1 MAASRAERKD
11 GFAAQRGRRWHES
24 PRTVRVDRGP
34 ATDNVREVEQF
45 LLAVEHDLAVTRRA
59 GEPAAAWMF
68 QLWVLFQIFAMNRK
82 SKGSMR

>member
-45 LLAVEHDLAVTRRA
+45 LLAVEHGLAVTRRA

-68 QLWVLFQIFAMNRK
+68 LFWMFFPIV
-82 SKGSMR
+82 S